1 MDESGKQPKKKLDK
15 QTEKMS
21 RRDLF
26 RGRFAKKGLEKVADA
41 VGRKVDAV
49 NRVVDEASV
58 EPASKVARHGRGV
71 VRLVRP
77 PGAVEENLF
86 LERCTSCNKCVEAC
100 PHDVIVK
107 APARFR
113 NAAGTPMLDLSS
125 KACLMCEDFAC
136 IASCEDDALLWD
148 TGKKI
153 ADAVVQRHD
162 CIADHSFCNVCV
174 ERCPVEGA
182 ILMDGLKPRV
192 VQDVCTGCGVCHLV
206 CPAPNNAIMMLPIL
220 RGGGEKNEC

>member
-1 MDESGKQPKKKLDK
+1 MDESEKKE
-15 QTEKMS
+15 TKMS

-26 RGRFAKKGLEKVADA
+26 RGRFAKRSLGKIADA

-49 NRVVDEASV
+49 NRVVDEV
-58 EPASKVARHGRGV
+58 DGVAKQNLAKHGRGV
-71 VRLVRP
+71 VRVVRP
-77 PGAVEENLF
+77 PGAVEEGLF
-86 LERCTSCNKCVEAC
+86 MERCTRCEKCVEAC
-100 PHDVIVK
+100 PYDVIIN
-107 APARFR
+107 APSRFR
-113 NAAGTPMLDLSS
+113 GAAGTPMIDLSS

-162 CIADHSFCNVCV
+162 CIADHSFCSVCV

-182 ILMDGLKPRV
+182 IIMDGLKPRV
-192 VQDVCTGCGVCHLV
+192 VQDLCTGCGVCHLV
-206 CPAPNNAIMMLPIL
+206 CPAPNNAIMMLPIM
-220 RGGGEKNEC
+220 RGGGVEE